1 MPFLFCFRVHLDGSL
16 TVSKK
21 ILVILSS
28 FVEKPAFYVFYQVIG
43 FIWISDGAH
52 ICPFDIGIQA
62 V

>member
-1 MPFLFCFRVHLDGSL
+1 MPFLLLFSSSPGRELDSL
-16 TVSKK
+16 KVT
-21 ILVILSS
+21 LILSS

-43 FIWISDGAH
+43 FIWISDGAR